1 METPLQTAKRLLT
14 ALEDLTAQES
24 ILLRTLDYV
33 DAVAIQER
41 AAPLVDQLAALAVHP
56 EVSALNA
63 KVKALVDR
71 RQQSRFF
78 LDAQLG
84 RLQSELRRIDEA
96 RTRLARVAPAYVVT
110 GPRIAE
116 SKLNTAA

>member
-1 METPLQTAKRLLT
+1 METPLQTATRLLA

-24 ILLRTLDYV
+24 ILLRTLDFV
-33 DAVAIQER
+33 DAVAVQER
-41 AAPLVDQLAALAVHP
+41 AAPLVDQLSALAIHP
-56 EVSALNA
+56 EVSSLRP
-63 KVKALVDR
+63 KVLGLVER
-71 RQQSRFF
+71 RQQSRHF

-96 RTRLARVAPAYVVT
+96 RSRLARVAPVYV
-110 GPRIAE
+110 GAPRTVN

>member
-1 METPLQTAKRLLT
+1 MEKHLQTATRLLT
-14 ALEDLTAQES
+14 ALEELTAQES
-24 ILLRTLDYV
+24 ILLRTLDFV

-41 AAPLVDQLAALAVHP
+41 AAPLVDQLAALAVYP
-56 EVSALNA
+56 EVAELRPRVNGMIE
-63 KVKALVDR
+63 R
-71 RQQSRFF
+71 RQQSRHF

-96 RTRLARVAPAYVVT
+96 RSRLCRVAPAYVTV
-110 GPRIAE
+110 PRLVE

>member
-1 METPLQTAKRLLT
+1 METPFQTATRLLA

-24 ILLRTLDYV
+24 VLLRTLDFV
-33 DAVAIQER
+33 DAVALQER
-41 AAPLVDQLAALAVHP
+41 AAPLVDQLSALAIHP
-56 EVSALNA
+56 DVA
-63 KVKALVDR
+63 KLKPKVTSLVDR
-71 RQQSRFF
+71 RQQSRHF

-96 RTRLARVAPAYVVT
+96 RTRLSRVAPAYVTAERSV
-110 GPRIAE
+110 E

>member
-1 METPLQTAKRLLT
+1 METPLQTATRLLT

-24 ILLRTLDYV
+24 VLLRTLDFV

-41 AAPLVDQLAALAVHP
+41 AAPLVDQLAALAIHP
-56 EVSALNA
+56 EVAELRA
-63 KVKALVDR
+63 KVKGLVDR

-96 RTRLARVAPAYVVT
+96 RSRLTKVAPAYMTASRLV
-110 GPRIAE
+110 E

>member
-1 METPLQTAKRLLT
+1 METPLQTASRLLV

-24 ILLRTLDYV
+24 VLLRTLDFV
-33 DAVAIQER
+33 DAVAVQER
-41 AAPLVDQLAALAVHP
+41 AAPLVDQLSALAIHP
-56 EVSALNA
+56 EVSSLRA
-63 KVKALVDR
+63 KVLGLVDR
-71 RQQSRFF
+71 RLQSRHF

-96 RTRLARVAPAYVVT
+96 RTRLSRVAPAYVGVS
-110 GPRIAE
+110 RVVN

>member
-1 METPLQTAKRLLT
+1 METPLQTATRLLM

-33 DAVAIQER
+33 DAVALQER
-41 AAPLVDQLAALAVHP
+41 AAPLVDQLSALAIHP
-56 EVSALNA
+56 EVAQLKG
-63 KVKALVDR
+63 KVMSLVDR
-71 RQQSRFF
+71 RQQSRHF

-96 RTRLARVAPAYVVT
+96 RTRLSRVAPAYVT
-110 GPRIAE
+110 APRIVE

>member
-1 METPLQTAKRLLT
+1 METPLQTAARLLT

-24 ILLRTLDYV
+24 VLLRTLDFV
-33 DAVAIQER
+33 DAVSVQER
-41 AAPLVDQLAALAVHP
+41 AAPLVDQLTALAIHP
-56 EVSALNA
+56 EVVTLRS
-63 KVKALVDR
+63 KVTAIVER
-71 RQQSRFF
+71 RQQSRHF

-110 GPRIAE
+110 PQRVME

>member
-1 METPLQTAKRLLT
+1 METPLQTAVRLFA

-24 ILLRTLDYV
+24 ILLRTLDFV

-41 AAPLVDQLAALAVHP
+41 AAPLVDQLSALAVHP
-56 EVSALNA
+56 EVTNIRA
-63 KVKALVDR
+63 KVLGLVER
-71 RQQSRFF
+71 RQQSRQF

-96 RTRLARVAPAYVVT
+96 RTRLSRVAPAYVTVA
-110 GPRIAE
+110 RAVE

>member
-1 METPLQTAKRLLT
+1 METPLQTATRLLV

-24 ILLRTLDYV
+24 VLLRTLDFV

-41 AAPLVDQLAALAVHP
+41 AAPLVDQLAVLATNP
-56 EVSALNA
+56 EVTTLRA
-63 KVKALVDR
+63 KVKALVER
-71 RQQSRFF
+71 RLQSRHF

-96 RTRLARVAPAYVVT
+96 RSRLSRVAPAYVT
-110 GPRIAE
+110 MPRAVE

>member
-1 METPLQTAKRLLT
+1 METPLQTAARLLT

-24 ILLRTLDYV
+24 VLLRTLDFV

-41 AAPLVDQLAALAVHP
+41 AAPLVDQLSALAIHP
-56 EVSALNA
+56 EVASLRP
-63 KVKALVDR
+63 KVEGLVER
-71 RQQSRFF
+71 RLKSRHF

-84 RLQSELRRIDEA
+84 QLQAELRRIDEA
-96 RTRLARVAPAYVVT
+96 RTRLSRVAPAYVVT
-110 GPRIAE
+110 VPRSME